1 MLMRLVSI
9 SQRLSEGKE
18 EGKKD
23 QRSQKYHIGWQ
34 TLVLFVLPLT
44 ICISVSDA
52 SYFHPVQVKGQASHE
67 VLPLHLSTDTMFA
80 YDPQMTVSENS
91 NIFIVWTGAPTMG
104 SADTNIYFSRSIDHG
119 KTFIPPVI
127 LSTFGNPMTGP
138 ILSPGIQQEARIATS
153 GSNVYIIWSDYSAGP
168 AQIVFV
174 KSVDNGTTFTP
185 PVPLG
190 TVFAA
195 AGETRLSAS
204 MNNVYVAWIG
214 SADDVHAGSILSRS
228 SNDFGASFGKTT
240 SVSGPGVASMPE
252 LAAAIGKDSVY
263 ITWFNTT
270 IREDGTVLNNDILF
284 SKSSDAGHN
293 FSKPKNL
300 SQTPNQFSVGP
311 QLYVVTASEN
321 HSNGTINKRSSSLI
335 SGPLS
340 TTSLGLSD
348 NSSENIK
355 SSNLS
360 ETSEE
365 SAAGNYMNTENED
378 RVYLA
383 WLESGA
389 GGNVDI
395 GNIFFS
401 MSLDGGTTFTAPM
414 KLSNNTQSS
423 IRPDTDPRIV
433 ASTDGKNVFVVWSH
447 AESAGTE
454 EEVVKAA
461 GVEDPVTH
469 STNIVAPHNETF
481 YGNTISNSYLQNS
494 EIYNDHGEQSLSRFQ
509 KIGVII
515 NDADKVIDD
524 MEISTQTSSGGSSS
538 NRNLSSEIF
547 MTASND
553 GGRNFG
559 KAFVISDSVDFSVDP
574 SVMILPDS
582 MSDVLTMWTD
592 NSTSNLGIFNI
603 FLKTYMAN
611 NFMSE
616 NVNVGQTNQLRTP
629 GSVIRPQMA
638 AIQADDTDTI
648 LGSQN
653 ERKVNRYNIIITWTE
668 YESGSYGIFLSRV
681 NL

>member
-9 SQRLSEGKE
+9 PLGLSEGKE
-18 EGKKD
+18 EEKKD

-44 ICISVSDA
+44 ICISVSEA
-52 SYFHPVQVKGQASHE
+52 SYFHPVQVKGQTSHE

-80 YDPQMTVSENS
+80 YDPQMTVSESS

-119 KTFIPPVI
+119 KTFTPPVI

-300 SQTPNQFSVGP
+300 SQTPNQLSVRP

-360 ETSEE
+360 ETPEE
-365 SAAGNYMNTENED
+365 SAAGNYRDTENED

-414 KLSNNTQSS
+414 KLSNNTQGS

-433 ASTDGKNVFVVWSH
+433 ASADGKNVFVVWSH

-469 STNIVAPHNETF
+469 STNMIAPHNETF
-481 YGNTISNSYLQNS
+481 NGNTITNSYLQNS
-494 EIYNDHGEQSLSRFQ
+494 EIYNDDGEQSLSRFQ
-509 KIGVII
+509 KVGVII

-524 MEISTQTSSGGSSS
+524 METSTQTSSGVGSGS

-547 MTASND
+547 MAPSND

-611 NFMSE
+611 NFMSQNE
-616 NVNVGQTNQLRTP
+616 NVGQTNQLRTP

-638 AIQADDTDTI
+638 AIQADDTNST

-653 ERKVNRYNIIITWTE
+653 ERKNNIIIAWTE
-668 YESGSYGIFLSRV
+668 YESGSYGVFLSRV